1 MRVEDRFCNNWL
13 PGLPLSREPVVQS
26 VRRTLM
32 GIAIA
37 DKPFLMNY
45 LLLPAVGQQCYVC
58 REFWCHR
65 F

>member
-1 MRVEDRFCNNWL
+1 MRVEDRFCNNLL

-45 LLLPAVGQQCYVC
+45 LLLPAV
-58 REFWCHR
+58 
-65 F
+65 